1 MKLLFQG
8 KQVGKPRVRQYA
20 LLGNAWLEKESAIL
34 CPGCSPT
41 SPHVMARA
49 VSSSL
54 WGLSP
59 HLHTTPGLCAAPN
72 PVLCK
77 VINSCRCR
85 GFLLSWSCQAPR
97 LSCPPAV
104 SNLEATAVSHSCFY
118 PQQLALDPT
127 EEMPFQN
134 LPVNKCA
141 KCLIISFIPCKRSS
155 F

>member
-20 LLGNAWLEKESAIL
+20 LLGNAWLEKSQQSCVLDAAQRRPMWWLGQKVHHCGACRSSTHHTRPL
-34 CPGCSPT
+34 CCT
-41 SPHVMARA
+41 
-49 VSSSL
+49 
-54 WGLSP
+54 
-59 HLHTTPGLCAAPN
+59 N
-72 PVLCK
+72 PVLGK
-77 VINSCRCR
+77 VINSFRCR
-85 GFLLSWSCQAPR
+85 GLLLSWSCQAPR
-97 LSCPPAV
+97 LSRPPAV
-104 SNLEATAVSHSCFY
+104 SNLEATVVSHSRFY